1 VDADPWQSCESFDWD
16 EHNAQKLWDRH
27 KVMPTE
33 AEEVFFQRPIIV
45 RGDIRHPERE
55 KRYYLLGQTGSGR
68 LLFAAFTVRQRSIR
82 IISAR
87 DMNRR
92 GTEVYRR
99 YEENWKEDEPEE
111 SA

>member
-1 VDADPWQSCESFDWD
+1 MTPA
-16 EHNAQKLWDRH
+16 
-27 KVMPTE
+27 E
-33 AEEVFFQRPIIV
+33 AEEVFFRRPTIV
-45 RGDIRHPERE
+45 RGEIRHSKFE
-55 KRYYLLGQTGSGR
+55 KRYFLLGQTNSGR

-92 GTEVYRR
+92 ETEVYKR
-99 YEENWKEDEPEE
+99 YEENWKEDEPEG

>member
-1 VDADPWQSCESFDWD
+1 VKADPWHSCESFDWD

-27 KVMPTE
+27 KVTP
-33 AEEVFFQRPIIV
+33 EELFFQQPIIV
-45 RGDIRHPERE
+45 RGDIHHSKRE
-55 KRYYLLGQTGSGR
+55 KRYYLLGQTNAGR

-92 GTEVYRR
+92 ETEVYRR
-99 YEENWKEDEPEE
+99 YEENWKEGGPEGN
-111 SA
+111 A